1 VHGFNSYAPVR
12 APSSPSRANACD
24 HARMTRRGHACD
36 IGCLPAAAVATATVA
51 VVIPP
56 GIATHGDG
64 H

>member
-1 VHGFNSYAPVR
+1 
-12 APSSPSRANACD
+12 
-24 HARMTRRGHACD
+24 MTRRGHACD

-64 H
+64 HWPAPGSV